1 MEMNELKDKLMNID
15 IDNTNEILKLLVHA
29 YYYND
34 ELIQEGFYKDLYER
48 LKVKYKP
55 LTEDKEV
62 LDLYRKVKNSK
73 TELAVNAYALIMLEQ
88 LMIFIKGNVGIDV
101 AIVERLLNYHNR
113 VNKKFIKDLY
123 TDKIKENIGNR
134 VIAIVDNNHH
144 QTLESGK
151 LSYDGGVTI
160 DNKKMGN
167 NVYKIQA
174 GKKIVYYLHNNNIK
188 KNKKKKSKIA

>member
-55 LTEDKEV
+55 LTEDKET
-62 LDLYRKVKNSK
+62 LEIYKKIKDNKV
-73 TELAVNAYALIMLEQ
+73 ELTVEKYAFIMLEQ
-88 LMIFIKGNVGIDV
+88 LMIFIKGNLGIDV
-101 AIVERLLNYHNR
+101 AIIERLLNYHNT
-113 VNKKFIKDLY
+113 VNKKFSKELY
-123 TDKIKENIGNR
+123 ADKIKENIGNK
-134 VIAIVDNNHH
+134 VVAVVNNNNH
-144 QTLESGK
+144 QSIESGE

-174 GKKIVYYLHNNNIK
+174 GKKIVYYIHNPQIK
-188 KNKKKKSKIA
+188 KNKKKKSKVA